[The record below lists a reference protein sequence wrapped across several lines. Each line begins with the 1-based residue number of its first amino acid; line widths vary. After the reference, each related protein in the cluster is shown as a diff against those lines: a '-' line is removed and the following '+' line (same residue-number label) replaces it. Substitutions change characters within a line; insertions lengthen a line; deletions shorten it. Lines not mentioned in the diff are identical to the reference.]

1 VSDTPRPASRPATT
15 PRIAA
20 AAILLAAGLLVVG
33 WLDYRATRQDLLT
46 LLVEQAASLRQAVA
60 AAARSAD
67 AATAQAQS
75 SLGARLLDNARLL
88 DRLDRQRGLTQA
100 ALDEIAR
107 AHRLFR
113 VTVFSASGA
122 REMSAG
128 LGGPPP
134 GAGRGFGP
142 GPGGGAGG
150 GGGFGNTL
158 AERLLSGG
166 EAEAVSEVHGS
177 RWGRGWRMSAGV
189 HRSKGGAIVL
199 NVDASD
205 IADLQQ
211 QASIDHVLDEIAAG
225 TNEIAYVILADG
237 DARTAHGR
245 LAQAAL
251 AGPGPDAQ
259 AAPPLAAGQL
269 PPGLS
274 AYELDVEGVP
284 VLEFAGSMATGDA
297 DAPVLRLGLSLEGL
311 RSAERRSLTRLVV
324 SLAAALGLGV
334 LAMAFVGLRREHGV
348 LQEQHALAQESLR
361 RRDRLAAMG
370 ELASTVAHEV
380 RNPLNAIG
388 MSAQRL
394 RREFLDAPGPLK
406 DADRDERRELLDVL
420 SSETRRIDRIV
431 QQFLEFARPPRL
443 APRAVDLAALLGE
456 RAAAVAALASTRGVG
471 VKADVGDAGTAHV
484 DADQFNQ
491 AIDNLLRNAV
501 EASPSGATVWLRASR
516 DGAGHH
522 VVVEDQGPGIAPE
535 HLAKVFDLYFTT
547 KADGTGVGLAVTH
560 QIVEAHGGSIEVDTE
575 VGRGTR
581 MIVRLPQKRGDG

>member
-1 VSDTPRPASRPATT
+1 M
-15 PRIAA
+15 
-20 AAILLAAGLLVVG
+20 VG

-46 LLVEQAASLRQAVA
+46 LLVEQAASLRQTVA

-75 SLGARLLDNARLL
+75 SLGARLLDNGRLL
-88 DRLDRQRGLTQA
+88 DRLDRQRGLTQSV
-100 ALDEIAR
+100 LDDIAR
-107 AHRLFR
+107 THRLFR
-113 VTVFSASGA
+113 VTVFSAAGA

-150 GGGFGNTL
+150 GFGNTL
-158 AERLLSGG
+158 AERLLSGA
-166 EAEAVSEVHGS
+166 EAEAVSEIHGS

-189 HRSKGGAIVL
+189 RRSKGGAIVL

-211 QASIDHVLDEIAAG
+211 QASIDHVLDEISAG

-237 DARTAHGR
+237 DARSAHGR
-245 LAQAAL
+245 LAQAAM
-251 AGPGPDAQ
+251 ADPGPDART
-259 AAPPLAAGQL
+259 APPLAVGQL
-269 PPGLS
+269 PAGLS
-274 AYELDVEGVP
+274 AYELDVQGVP
-284 VLEFAGSMATGDA
+284 VLEFTGSIGTSDTTG
-297 DAPVLRLGLSLEGL
+297 PVLRLGLSLEGL
-311 RSAERRSLTRLVV
+311 RGAERRSLTRLVV
-324 SLAAALGLGV
+324 SLAAALGLGL

-348 LQEQHALAQESLR
+348 LRAQHALAQDALR

-394 RREFLDAPGPLK
+394 RREFVDVSGPLT
-406 DADRDERRELLDVL
+406 DTDRDERRELLDVL
-420 SSETRRIDRIV
+420 SAETRRIDRIV

-443 APRAVDLAALLGE
+443 VQVPVDLAALLRE
-456 RAAAVAALASTRGVG
+456 RIAAVAALASARSVDLKTDIAV
-471 VKADVGDAGTAHV
+471 ADAVPL
-484 DADQFNQ
+484 DADQFKQ

-501 EASPSGATVWLRASR
+501 EASAPGTAVWLRASP
-516 DGAGHH
+516 DGAGHL

-535 HLAKVFDLYFTT
+535 HLARVFDLYFTT

-581 MIVRLPQKRGDG
+581 MIVRLPANRQDG